1 MKDFT
6 EKHKI
11 ISLIAVITLVILIT
25 RLLTGITDPNIIIK
39 GFELHHFH
47 YGLIILIISN
57 IMMLYQR
64 GTFRLNLVLT
74 GIGLGLIIDEFMF
87 ITGKVRGSIEYT
99 STFPSAIFITILL
112 LLIAEF
118 IFYYNKN
125 KK

>member
-1 MKDFT
+1 MKDFA
-6 EKHKI
+6 ERHKI
-11 ISLIAVITLVILIT
+11 ISLITIMITIILIT
-25 RLLTGITDPNIIIK
+25 RLLTTITDPNIIIK

-64 GTFRLNLVLT
+64 GTFKLNLVLT
-74 GIGLGLIIDEFMF
+74 GIALGLIIDEFIF

-99 STFPSAIFITILL
+99 STFPSAIFITIII

-118 IFYYNKN
+118 IFYYNKH